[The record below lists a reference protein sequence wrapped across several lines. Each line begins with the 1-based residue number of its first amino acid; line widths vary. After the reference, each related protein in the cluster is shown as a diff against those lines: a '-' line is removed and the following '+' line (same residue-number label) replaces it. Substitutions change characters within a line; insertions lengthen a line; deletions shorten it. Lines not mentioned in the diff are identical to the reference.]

1 MIDIKK
7 ALVSGF
13 EFAASISRPESIFN
27 YIQLIIASAF
37 FIEKSVKQELSRLEA
52 YAVYLL
58 HKNGAYDTGMEEERL
73 INEVQEWCR
82 QKEGTIVEGEKIAD
96 AVNQLYRIRTLDL
109 RDGKIYLNEHVWKT
123 AK

>member
-1 MIDIKK
+1 MRHL
-7 ALVSGF
+7 LVRRR
-13 EFAASISRPESIFN
+13 A
-27 YIQLIIASAF
+27 Y
-37 FIEKSVKQELSRLEA
+37 FIEKSVKQELSGMEA
-52 YAVYLL
+52 AVVYLL

-73 INEVQEWCR
+73 INEVQEWYR